1 MILSRLCSKMRRL
14 CQGFGRKDI
23 QMMKLTRNL
32 KENRRMMESIFPFG
46 KSFDLIQREI
56 IIGEK
61 RAVMYFI
68 DGFVKD
74 AVIAKMI
81 NFLLTITPDQLTN
94 VHTAKDFA
102 ARFVTYVEVTTE
114 NDVEKIVTQYLA
126 GPAILMIDGYEEV
139 ILIDARTYPARSTEE
154 PEKEKVLRGSRDG
167 FVETVVF
174 NTALLRRRIRDPKF
188 TAEVLNIGNRSRT
201 DVVIAYIDDIV
212 DKKTL
217 DTIKKRL
224 SNIDVRSLT
233 MSQESLAECLI
244 KRKWYNPFPKIR
256 YTERPDIAAA
266 NVLEGNIVIL
276 VDNDPS
282 AMILPTSIF
291 DFIQEADDFYYPP
304 VIGGYLRIAR
314 NLIFFSTLILTPL
327 WLLFVQNMNKLPEWM
342 QFLRV
347 ADPNQ
352 VPIVVQLLLLELA
365 IDVLKLA
372 SVNTP
377 NMLGNSLSIIGAL
390 ILGDFAIQSGWFVP
404 DTILYMAIVAIC
416 SFAQPSVE
424 LNYAFKFM
432 RIMILLLSYFFNWA
446 GFFVGLFIAFLLI
459 GTNKTITGKGY
470 LYPVIPFNAHD
481 FKYKFFRVRI
491 RTKDKMH

>member
-1 MILSRLCSKMRRL
+1 MHIIN
-14 CQGFGRKDI
+14 I
-23 QMMKLTRNL
+23 QLLDVVPASPAERIFMKLSKNL
-32 KENRRMMESIFPFG
+32 QENRNMMEQIFPFE
-46 KSFDLIQREI
+46 KSFDLLEREI
-56 IIGEK
+56 VIGGK
-61 RAVMYFI
+61 NAAMYFI

-74 AVIAKMI
+74 AVVTKMI
-81 NFLLTITPDQLTN
+81 NFFLSITPDQLTN
-94 VHTAKDFA
+94 IDNAKDFSSH
-102 ARFVTYVEVTTE
+102 FVTYVEVSTE
-114 NDVEKIVTQYLA
+114 SDVDKIVTQYLS
-126 GPAILMIDGYEEV
+126 GPAVLMIDGYDEA
-139 ILIDARTYPARSTEE
+139 IIIDARTYPARSTEE

-174 NTALLRRRIRDPKF
+174 NTALLRRRIRDPRF
-188 TAEVLNIGNRSRT
+188 IAEVMNVGNRSRT

-217 DTIKKRL
+217 EKVRKRIQ
-224 SNIDVRSLT
+224 NIDVRSLT

-282 AMILPTSIF
+282 AMVLPSSIF

-304 VIGGYLRIAR
+304 VIGGYLRATR
-314 NLIFFSTLILTPL
+314 NIIFFSTLILTPL
-327 WLLFVQNMNKLPEWM
+327 WLLIIQNMDKLPDWLS
-342 QFLRV
+342 FLQI
-347 ADPNQ
+347 AEPNQ
-352 VPIVVQLLLLELA
+352 VPPIVQLLILELA

-404 DTILYMAIVAIC
+404 DTILYMSIVAIS

-432 RIMILLLSYFFNWA
+432 RIVILLLSHFFNLA
-446 GFFVGLFIAFLLI
+446 GFIIGLVFSLVLI

-481 FKYKFFRVRI
+481 FKYKFFRIRI
-491 RTKDKMH
+491 RATEKNAQK

>member
-1 MILSRLCSKMRRL
+1 MKLSR
-14 CQGFGRKDI
+14 
-23 QMMKLTRNL
+23 NL
-32 KENRRMMESIFPFG
+32 EENRKMMAEIFPLG
-46 KSFDLIQREI
+46 KSFDLIERRI
-56 IIGEK
+56 VIGGK
-61 RAVMYFI
+61 NAVMYFI

-74 AVIAKMI
+74 AVVGKMMQF
-81 NFLLTITPDQLTN
+81 FLSITPDQLTN
-94 VHTAKDFA
+94 VHTAQDFS
-102 ARFVTYVEVTTE
+102 ARFVSYVEVTTE
-114 NDVEKIVTQYLA
+114 SNVEKIVTQYLS
-126 GPAILMIDGYEEV
+126 GPAVLMLDGFDEA

-174 NTALLRRRIRDPKF
+174 NTALMRRRIRDPKF
-188 TAEVLNIGNRSRT
+188 VAEVVNVGNRSRT
-201 DVVIAYIDDIV
+201 DVVIAYISDIV
-212 DKKTL
+212 DKNTL
-217 DTIKKRL
+217 EKIRKRIQE
-224 SNIDVRSLT
+224 IDVRSLT

-282 AMILPTSIF
+282 AMILPSSIF

-304 VIGGYLRIAR
+304 LIGGYMRIVR
-314 NLIFFSTLILTPL
+314 NLIFFSTLVLTPL
-327 WLLFVQNMNKLPEWM
+327 WLLAIQNMDRLPEWLH
-342 QFLRV
+342 FLQI
-347 ADPNQ
+347 AEPNG
-352 VPIVVQLLLLELA
+352 VPPIVQLLLLEVA

-416 SFAQPSVE
+416 SFSQPSVE

-432 RIMILLLSYFFNWA
+432 RIIILLLSHFFNLT
-446 GFFVGLFIAFLLI
+446 GFIIGVVLAFVLI
-459 GTNKTITGKGY
+459 GTNKTVTGKRY

-481 FKYKFFRVRI
+481 FKYKFLRLKI
-491 RTKDKMH
+491 RSKEKVHENNL

>member
-1 MILSRLCSKMRRL
+1 
-14 CQGFGRKDI
+14 
-23 QMMKLTRNL
+23 MKLSSSL
-32 KENRRMMESIFPFG
+32 EKNRKMMEEIFPLS

-74 AVIAKMI
+74 AIVEKMI
-81 NFLLTITPDQLTN
+81 NFFLKITPDQLEN
-94 VHTAKDFA
+94 VNTAKDFS
-102 ARFVTYVEVTTE
+102 ARFVTYVEVSTE
-114 NDVEKIVTQYLA
+114 NDVEKIVTQYLS
-126 GPAILMIDGYEEV
+126 GPAVLMIDGYSDA

-167 FVETVVF
+167 FVETLVF

-188 TAEVLNIGNRSRT
+188 TAEIVNVGNRSRT
-201 DVVIAYIDDIV
+201 DVAIAYIDDIV

-217 DTIKKRL
+217 DLIRERIKK
-224 SNIDVRSLT
+224 IDVRSLT

-266 NVLEGNIVIL
+266 NILEGNVIIL

-282 AMILPTSIF
+282 AMILPSSIF

-304 VIGGYLRIAR
+304 IIGGYMRVIR

-327 WLLFVQNMNKLPEWM
+327 WLLAIQNMDKLPSWLH
-342 QFLRV
+342 FLQISE
-347 ADPNQ
+347 PNG
-352 VPIVVQLLLLELA
+352 VSPIVQLLILEAA

-377 NMLGNSLSIIGAL
+377 NMLGSSLSIIGAL

-404 DTILYMAIVAIC
+404 DTILYMSIVAIS
-416 SFAQPSVE
+416 SFVQPSVE

-432 RIMILLLSYFFNWA
+432 RIVILLLSYFFNLV
-446 GFFVGLFIAFLLI
+446 GFIIGLLFSLVLIA
-459 GTNKTITGKGY
+459 TNKTVSGKGY

-481 FKYKFFRVRI
+481 FKYKFLRRRI
-491 RTKDKMH
+491 RSGEKTGENKM